1 MTKSIDCFIPYESEE
16 QAGKTLAQL
25 RRDPNVAE
33 IHHLTEPPFGTHA
46 LQDIAHRA
54 RARYTLLYTKTW
66 PLELGYE
73 ALTRLVTIADD
84 SGAVLLY
91 ADHYTLLPDGTRE
104 RRPLIDYQLGSVRD
118 DFQMGSLLLIR
129 TEALQQYFQQE
140 MLHPYQH
147 AGLYDLRL
155 FLSRRMLPLHV
166 SEYLYTEVE
175 TDTRLSGQ
183 KQFDYVDPRN
193 RARQVEM
200 ERAVTRHLRQIN
212 AYMAAGE
219 YDQIVLDREPAPV
232 EASVIIP
239 VRNRV
244 RTIEDAVRS
253 ALSQQTT
260 FPFNV
265 IVIDNH
271 STDGTTETLERLVQS
286 SAFKVQPK
294 EGPCNSELKTQNSEL
309 IHLIPS
315 RDDLGIGGCWNLA
328 IHDPR
333 CGRFAVQLDS
343 DDLYSSPQTLQR
355 IVDTFYQENAVMV
368 IGSYRM
374 CNFQLE
380 TLPPGL
386 IDHKEWTENNGRNN
400 ALRING
406 LGAPQAFFTPVL
418 RQIQIPN
425 TSYGE
430 DYALGL
436 MLSRRY
442 RIGRIYDELYL
453 CRRWEGN
460 SDAALSTEA
469 VNRNNLYKD
478 QLRTLEIRARQQL
491 NALWQHEVNADE
503 IEAFHASEVANWAVA
518 AESYAAL
525 SQVQTRTLVQ
535 GDLELSVQWNPARM
549 VSTGAKV
556 DQKTISERPCFL
568 CNHNRPKEQ
577 HCLPTEK
584 HYEIL
589 LNPYPILPGHLTIP
603 TRRHQPQSIFAH
615 FNTLR
620 HLAWNMPQH
629 IIFYNGPE
637 CGASCPDHCHLQAG
651 HRGLLPIE
659 RDWKHYETNLTK
671 LYPITTQQEAEIE
684 MAGNRR
690 GCGLYMLNTWAC
702 PVFVIR
708 SLPTEPDSILCQRLY
723 NALPVPEGQWEP
735 RMNIVCWRQQWGAGR
750 EDEIVAVIFPR
761 KKHRPDCYFAQGDE
775 QLLISPGALDMGGL
789 LITPREEDFRR
800 ITPERAVAILR
811 EVTMTREELEPV
823 IAKIQDTP
831 LGNPE
836 DSGRPEPAE
845 SPFGDEPEVSVGIM
859 TTEELHFTLHGE
871 FRAKGA
877 VVTGDQTVSIEDG
890 ALKWNGNIYHDLTF
904 RPQADDASFSLHGV
918 TIGKQFHWERQE
930 TQTFQGKLQLVIDES
945 KIVAINVLPV
955 ETYLTSVI
963 GSEMKSTAPLEF
975 LKASAVISRSW
986 LLAQMEKR
994 KQGPAQAFFQFKKTD
1009 TELIR
1014 WHDQEEHT
1022 IYDVC
1027 ADDHCQRYQG
1037 ITRAVSPEVL
1047 EAIRQTRGEI
1057 ISYDGQVCDA
1067 RFGKCCG
1074 GKTNDYENC
1083 WDDTPHP
1090 YLHSVE
1096 DEACNT
1102 HDKQLLST
1110 ILNDYDRE
1118 TQDFYEWTVSYT
1130 NQELHDIIT
1139 ERLGRDLGDILR
1151 LEDVE
1156 RGRSGHLVR
1165 LKIVGTQGEF
1175 TIGKE
1180 LEIRR
1185 TLSRSHL
1192 FSSNFT
1198 VEYIGTIDT
1207 IDTIGTIGTINSPSP
1222 SAPARFVLHGRGW
1235 GHGVGLCQIGAAVR
1249 ANEGQAYDAILRH
1262 YYDGAE
1268 ITRKWK

>member
-1 MTKSIDCFIPYESEE
+1 MKKPSIDCFLPYENEN
-16 QAGKTLAQL
+16 QAQQTLSQL
-25 RRDPNVAE
+25 REDPNVGN
-33 IHHLTEPPFGTHA
+33 IHQLVEPPFCTRV
-46 LQDIAHRA
+46 LQEIADKA
-54 RARYTLLYTKTW
+54 EARYTLLYTKTW
-66 PLELGYE
+66 PLRLGYQ

-84 SGAVLLY
+84 SGADLLY
-91 ADHYTLLPDGTRE
+91 ADHYTLLPDGTQE

-118 DFQMGSLLLIR
+118 DFAMGSVLLIR
-129 TEALQQYFQQE
+129 TERLKAYFQQE
-140 MLHPYQH
+140 IVHLYKY

-155 FLSRRMLPLHV
+155 FLSLDQLPLHI

-200 ERAVTRHLRQIN
+200 ERAVTRHLRHIN

-219 YDQIVLDREPAPV
+219 WDQIILDKEEMPV

-253 ALSQQTT
+253 ALSQQTN

-271 STDGTTETLERLVQS
+271 STDGTTELLQQLG
-286 SAFKVQPK
+286 KG
-294 EGPCNSELKTQNSEL
+294 EGIRGKGEGL
-309 IHLIPS
+309 IHLIPE

-355 IVDTFYQENAVMV
+355 IVDTFYQENAAMV

-406 LGAPQAFFTPVL
+406 LGAPRAFFTPVL
-418 RQIQIPN
+418 RKIQIPN

-491 NALWQHEVNADE
+491 NTRWKHEVNADE
-503 IEAFHASEVANWAVA
+503 IEHFHASEIANWGEA
-518 AESYAAL
+518 AERYEAL
-525 SQVQTRTLVQ
+525 NHVQTRTITM
-535 GDLELSVQWNPARM
+535 DETELTVQWNPARI
-549 VSTGAKV
+549 VSTGASI
-556 DQKTISERPCFL
+556 DPKTISERPCFL

-577 HCLPTEK
+577 HSLPTER

-589 LNPYPILPGHLTIP
+589 LNPFPILPGHLTIP
-603 TRRHQPQSIFAH
+603 TRRHQPQAIFAH

-629 IIFYNGPE
+629 IVFYNGPE

-651 HRGLLPIE
+651 HRGLLPLE
-659 RDWKHYETNLTK
+659 REWKHYETLLEK
-671 LYPITTQQEAEIE
+671 LYPITTQQEAEVE
-684 MAGNRR
+684 EAGNKR
-690 GCGLYMLNTWAC
+690 GCGLYLLRGWAC

-708 SLPTEPDSILCQRLY
+708 SLPTAPDSVLCQRLY
-723 NALPVPEGQWEP
+723 EALPIPEGSDEP
-735 RMNIVCWRQQWGAGR
+735 RMNIISWHQEWGNGR
-750 EDEIVAVIFPR
+750 DDEIVTLVFPR
-761 KKHRPDCYFAQGDE
+761 RKHRPNCYYAQGAG
-775 QLLISPGALDMGGL
+775 QLLVSPGALDMGGL
-789 LITPREEDFRR
+789 IITPREEDFRK
-800 ITPERAVAILR
+800 ITSQQAIDILR
-811 EVTMTREELEPV
+811 EVTLTEEELEPV
-823 IAKIQDTP
+823 IEKVKGASLNPPMKGDSKASAQP
-831 LGNPE
+831 LPITGE
-836 DSGRPEPAE
+836 DWR
-845 SPFGDEPEVSVGIM
+845 GDEPEVSVGIL
-859 TTEELHFTLHGE
+859 TTEVLNFRLNGD

-877 VVTGDQTVSIEDG
+877 VITGEQEVTIEDG

-904 RPQADDASFSLHGV
+904 RPQDDDSTFSLHGV
-918 TIGKQFHWERQE
+918 TIGQQFHWERQE
-930 TQTFQGKLQLVIDES
+930 TQTFRGKLLLVIDEG
-945 KIVAINVLPV
+945 KIVAINQLPV
-955 ETYLTSVI
+955 ETYLASVI
-963 GSEMKSTAPLEF
+963 SSEMKATCPVEY
-975 LKASAVISRSW
+975 LKASAIISRSW
-986 LLAQMEKR
+986 LLAQMQR
-994 KQGPAQAFFQFKKTD
+994 RQQGPQQAFFQFKKTD
-1009 TELIR
+1009 TEILR
-1014 WHDQEEHT
+1014 WHDQEDHT
-1022 IYDVC
+1022 IFDVC

-1037 ITRAVSPEVL
+1037 ITRQVSQQVEEAVE
-1047 EAIRQTRGEI
+1047 ETRGQVLT
-1057 ISYDGQVCDA
+1057 YDGKVCDA
-1067 RFGKCCG
+1067 RFSKCCG
-1074 GKTNDYENC
+1074 GMTNDYENC
-1083 WDDTPHP
+1083 WEQTPHP
-1090 YLHSVE
+1090 YLHAVS
-1096 DEACNT
+1096 DPYCNT
-1102 HDKQLLST
+1102 TDRQLLST
-1110 ILNDYDRE
+1110 VLNDYDQE
-1118 TQDFYEWTVSYT
+1118 TSDFYQWTAEYT
-1130 NQELHDIIT
+1130 QEELRQIVT
-1139 ERLGRDLGDILR
+1139 ERLGRDLGPILR

-1165 LKIVGTQGEF
+1165 LKIVGRNAEF

-1185 TLSRSHL
+1185 TLSQTHL
-1192 FSSNFT
+1192 KSAAFE
-1198 VEYIGTIDT
+1198 VEQLEPDDQGV
-1207 IDTIGTIGTINSPSP
+1207 PQ
-1222 SAPARFVLHGRGW
+1222 RFVLHGRGW
-1235 GHGVGLCQIGAAVR
+1235 GHGVGMCQIGAAVM
-1249 ANEGQAYDAILRH
+1249 ANQGQAYSDILRH

-1268 ITRKWK
+1268 ITKVYD